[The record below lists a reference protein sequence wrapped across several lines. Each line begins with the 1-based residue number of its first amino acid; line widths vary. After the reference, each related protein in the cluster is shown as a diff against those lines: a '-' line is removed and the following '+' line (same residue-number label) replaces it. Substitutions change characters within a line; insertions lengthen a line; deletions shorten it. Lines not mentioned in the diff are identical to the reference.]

1 MNDNKYPVHLRVKA
15 VLSNWD
21 TIVSQV
27 EGAEDMEAVD
37 HLHAVCSPEEHAR
50 VRQWW
55 AKVSPNPEQYSEKE
69 YHRAWED
76 YFQSVASIHALSA
89 YLP

>member
-1 MNDNKYPVHLRVKA
+1 MSENKYPVHLRVNA
-15 VLSNWD
+15 VLNNWAA
-21 TIVSQV
+21 IVALV
-27 EGAEDMEAVD
+27 EEAEDMEAVD
-37 HLHAVCSPEEHAR
+37 SLNTVSSPEEHAR

-55 AKVSPNPEQYSEKE
+55 AQVSASPEKHSDEE

-76 YFQSVASIHALSA
+76 YFQSVSALHQLSA